1 MEEFDQS
8 TIPSQ
13 EPAAEAP
20 KVSTLKEFAKLP
32 KNKAAL
38 SLIMTASIFC
48 FFSAAIT
55 AAAAFMTSLSILLDA
70 AILLGLGLWLII
82 TKSRVSA
89 ALLMAYA
96 MFNVVYMLIA
106 QGKFNGWLILLA
118 GVSALAGTFKLAKDW
133 KAYQEK

>member
-8 TIPSQ
+8 TVPSQ

-32 KNKAAL
+32 ENKAAL
-38 SLIMTASIFC
+38 SLIMMASILC

-55 AAAAFMTSLSILLDA
+55 AVAAFMGSLGILLDA

-96 MFNVVYMLIA
+96 AFNVVFVLIT
-106 QGKFNGWLILLA
+106 QGKFNGWLLLLA

-133 KAYQEK
+133 KTYQER